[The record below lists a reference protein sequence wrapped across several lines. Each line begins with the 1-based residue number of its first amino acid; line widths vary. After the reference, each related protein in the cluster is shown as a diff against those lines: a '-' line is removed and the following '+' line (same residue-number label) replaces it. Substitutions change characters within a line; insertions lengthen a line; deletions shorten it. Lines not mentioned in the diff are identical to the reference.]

1 VEEEDLLFPYPVTRD
16 RDRTHRLDLAHE
28 PRPYVYGLVGS
39 TTADIVTTPRNSMSH
54 SRTASDGRLDSTTVL
69 IGTSS
74 PGLVMPVASASTGN
88 VAAAHGAQVRNGE
101 VERQTPQSSTSQSPP
116 GAAPPVDPFRPSG
129 GGNRM
134 STGTSW
140 FPLQPLKP
148 SISPAPTRPIPGPAP
163 NTSTSHSKPLPIIP
177 VLERQPGRPQGTPT
191 QNISSSS
198 GDAFIHT
205 NWGRQ
210 QAPDHS
216 PRKKQLPPPRVTTD
230 APPAYVA

>member
-1 VEEEDLLFPYPVTRD
+1 VEEEDLLFPFPVIRD
-16 RDRTHRLDLAHE
+16 RDRAHRLDLAHE

-39 TTADIVTTPRNSMSH
+39 TTADIVTTPRNSTSH
-54 SRTASDGRLDSTTVL
+54 SRTASDGRRDSTTAL

-74 PGLVMPVASASTGN
+74 PGLATPVASASTGN

-101 VERQTPQSSTSQSPP
+101 VERQTPQSSTSQLPP

-129 GGNRM
+129 GGNRVT
-134 STGTSW
+134 TGSSW

-148 SISPAPTRPIPGPAP
+148 SISPAPTRSIPGAAP
-163 NTSTSHSKPLPIIP
+163 STTQAKPLPTVP
-177 VLERQPGRPQGTPT
+177 VLERQPKRPEETPT
-191 QNISSSS
+191 QNHSPSS

-205 NWGRQ
+205 NWGHQ
-210 QAPDHS
+210 QAPDRS
-216 PRKKQLPPPRVTTD
+216 PRKKHLPQPRVTTD